1 MKYTLL
7 YTYYLVK
14 TNLRCESCKKKT
26 SSSPFSNLFFLD
38 EIQFFVVLL
47 DILIF
52 VINEKVENG
61 DVECDSFEICPT
73 NQNDDNSTQ
82 LSADSRQYVDEQ
94 RRYIAEVSSSPR
106 KSTAAVAIIA
116 TAASVADKAR
126 KCLQTMRS

>member
-1 MKYTLL
+1 MAML
-7 YTYYLVK
+7 
-14 TNLRCESCKKKT
+14 S
-26 SSSPFSNLFFLD
+26 
-38 EIQFFVVLL
+38 
-47 DILIF
+47 
-52 VINEKVENG
+52 VIP
-61 DVECDSFEICPT
+61 SFEICPT

-82 LSADSRQYVDEQ
+82 LTADSRQYVDEQ